1 MYNIELRRYRRLFL
15 KSARYKLFRGC
26 FESIN
31 EKIENVLIELPG
43 LLGSFVMSFLG
54 IVLAVII
61 LITVPLWVP
70 VYVCIKIIERAYIM
84 RRNMKFYNKCGG
96 NPFNMFNNRD

>member
-1 MYNIELRRYRRLFL
+1 MYNIELRRYRKLFL
-15 KSARYKLFRGC
+15 KSARLNIFHEC
-26 FESIN
+26 FEGIN

-61 LITVPLWVP
+61 LATVPIWVP
-70 VYVCIKIIERAYIM
+70 VYVCIRIIKTAYVM
-84 RRNMKFYNKCGG
+84 RCNMKFYKKCGR
-96 NPFNMFNNRD
+96 NPFNMFNNRN

>member
-1 MYNIELRRYRRLFL
+1 MYNIELRRYRKSFV
-15 KSARYKLFRGC
+15 KSARYKLLQGC
-26 FESIN
+26 FESVN
-31 EKIENVLIELPG
+31 ENIEYVLMELPELFG
-43 LLGSFVMSFLG
+43 TFVMSFLG

-70 VYVCIKIIERAYIM
+70 VYVYIKIIERAYIM
-84 RRNMKFYNKCGG
+84 RRNMKFYNKCGR